1 MNKVPALNQSV
12 GSNKINIQLNYNIN
26 QALDPESWDGD
37 FYAIF
42 LHRFMEHLALDV
54 KNIKNSLTRMQ
65 KYILGKSINEDKANN
80 IKDLEGIGKTA

>member
-1 MNKVPALNQSV
+1 
-12 GSNKINIQLNYNIN
+12 
-26 QALDPESWDGD
+26 
-37 FYAIF
+37 
-42 LHRFMEHLALDV
+42 MEHLALDV